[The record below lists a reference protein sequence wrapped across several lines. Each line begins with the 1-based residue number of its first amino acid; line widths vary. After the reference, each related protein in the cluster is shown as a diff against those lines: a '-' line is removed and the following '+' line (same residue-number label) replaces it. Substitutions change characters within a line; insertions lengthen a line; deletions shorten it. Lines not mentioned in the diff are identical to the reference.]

1 MLFNSASFVFVFL
14 PLTLAAF
21 AVAVW
26 GRSPP
31 MAVAVLVVASYVFYG
46 WWEPG
51 LLVLL
56 GASTAFNYA
65 IGRMIGD
72 AVSRQQTALVKVLLS
87 AGIGGD
93 LGLLAYY
100 KYADFLIANLNAL
113 TGLTNAVPNIVLPI
127 GISFYTF
134 TQIAF
139 LVDAAK
145 GEITFSAARSR
156 LQLFDYALFVSYFPH
171 LVAGPIIHHRATIR
185 QFHRMAANGWDTSA
199 IAMGFSIFAI
209 GLFKKTG
216 LADNVAPF
224 ADIAFAH
231 LTSAPL
237 PLLDS
242 WIGAVAY
249 ALQIYF
255 DFSGYSDM
263 AIGLSLLFGVRLPVN
278 FASPYKSTS
287 IIEFWSRW
295 HMSLSAFLRDYLYI
309 PLGGNRKGAM
319 RRYMNLMLTM
329 LLGGL
334 WHGAGWTFVV
344 WGGLHGLY
352 LIINHAWRFAFG
364 PPSSDPTTGVL
375 WFKRTAVFLAVTVA
389 WVFFRSD
396 SMGAAYNMLQGM
408 SGASGFAAGSDY
420 TASLGWIAAGL
431 IIVWALPNTY
441 QMFARFN
448 PSLPLPPQLASA
460 PVELLAWR
468 MNASYAIA
476 LGGLLAS
483 CILGISRFS
492 PFLYFRF

>member
-1 MLFNSASFVFVFL
+1 MLFNSASFIFVFL

-21 AVAVW
+21 AVAVRL
-26 GRSPP
+26 RSSPL
-31 MAVAVLVVASYVFYG
+31 AVAVLVVASFVYYG

-56 GASTAFNYA
+56 GASTAFNYVMGRI
-65 IGRMIGD
+65 IGHT
-72 AVSRQQTALVKVLLS
+72 VLCKQTALVKVLLS
-87 AGIGGD
+87 VGIGGD
-93 LGLLAYY
+93 LSLLAYY
-100 KYADFLIANLNAL
+100 KYGDFFITNLNAL
-113 TGLTNAVPNIVLPI
+113 TGLTNGLPTIALPI

-145 GEITFSAARSR
+145 GQITLSAVRSR
-156 LQLFDYALFVSYFPH
+156 LRLFDYALFVSYFPH
-171 LVAGPIIHHRATIR
+171 LVAGPIIHHRATIP
-185 QFHRMAANGWDTSA
+185 QFHRMAANGWDTVA
-199 IAMGFSIFAI
+199 IATGLSIFAI
-209 GLFKKTG
+209 GQFKKIG

-224 ADIAFAH
+224 ADVAFAQA
-231 LTSAPL
+231 TTGSL

-242 WIGAVAY
+242 WIGAIAY

-278 FASPYKSTS
+278 FASPYKATS
-287 IIEFWSRW
+287 IVEFWSRW

-309 PLGGNRKGAM
+309 PLGGNRRGAV

-352 LIINHAWRFAFG
+352 LIINHASRFVFG
-364 PPSSDPTTGVL
+364 QPSPNPTIGVL
-375 WFKRTAVFLAVTVA
+375 WFKRAFVFLSVTIA

-396 SMGAAYNMLQGM
+396 SMGAAYNLFQGM
-408 SGASGFAAGSDY
+408 SGASGFAATSSHA
-420 TASLGWIAAGL
+420 ASLGWIAIGL
-431 IIVWALPNTY
+431 VIVWALPNTY
-441 QMFARFN
+441 QIFARFN
-448 PSLPLPPQLASA
+448 PSLPLPPQLASVPA
-460 PVELLAWR
+460 DLLAWR
-468 MNASYAIA
+468 MNAALAIV
-476 LGGLLAS
+476 LGGLLGS
-483 CILGISRFS
+483 CILGVNRFS
-492 PFLYFRF
+492 PFLYYRF